1 MSRSYI
7 IRDPLAL
14 HREGVYRYRGIN
26 VWRDNISVAEYVSEM
41 LKPCLGPKGM
51 YKLVINKFGDT
62 VTTKDAAVILDKMEL
77 HHPVGKI
84 LRDAAKTI
92 EKNVGDGA
100 KTAIILIGELLRRAE
115 RLANLKIKVS
125 KIIEGYSIAYN
136 VALKQLEQSKIEI
149 RNIQSD
155 TLKKI
160 FLTFF
165 QSRNIDSAPHLAEL
179 TAEAAIHNIKT
190 LDTRRFFERDNIVVT
205 KKLGKSL
212 GDSKLIN
219 GVIINK
225 KIAHPSMPRVV
236 KNAKIA
242 LLQMALKI
250 DEFRH
255 LQPYKYHITIKY
267 PEDLETFLATEEE
280 IVREMVK
287 KIVAVGANLVICR
300 KKIGPTAS
308 QLLAD
313 NGVMAISRVLREED
327 FKAIAAITGARV
339 VSSLDDL
346 GTDDLGSADVVRV
359 EKYGDEEVIVI
370 EGCKKRG
377 GYTILLRGESERLL
391 EEAEHAI
398 QDALRCMSL
407 LVENPALVAG
417 GGAIEEELAIAIRN
431 ESLKYPGKEQIA
443 MHAFANSIEKITQLL
458 ISNVGQDPLM
468 VLPELRAKHLNG
480 EHYYGFD
487 QSSGRVANMVE
498 LSILE
503 PYKVKEQVLKT
514 AFETAVMLLR
524 IDDVVDRRHAK
535 RHAGELGGQ

>member
-1 MSRSYI
+1 
-7 IRDPLAL
+7 
-14 HREGVYRYRGIN
+14 
-26 VWRDNISVAEYVSEM
+26 
-41 LKPCLGPKGM
+41 
-51 YKLVINKFGDT
+51 
-62 VTTKDAAVILDKMEL
+62 
-77 HHPVGKI
+77 
-84 LRDAAKTI
+84 
-92 EKNVGDGA
+92 
-100 KTAIILIGELLRRAE
+100 
-115 RLANLKIKVS
+115 
-125 KIIEGYSIAYN
+125 
-136 VALKQLEQSKIEI
+136 
-149 RNIQSD
+149 
-155 TLKKI
+155 
-160 FLTFF
+160 
-165 QSRNIDSAPHLAEL
+165 LAEL

-205 KKLGKSL
+205 KKFGKSL

-255 LQPYKYHITIKY
+255 LQPYKYHITIKD

-280 IVREMVK
+280 MVREMVK

>member
-14 HREGVYRYRGIN
+14 HREGVYRSRGIN
-26 VWRDNISVAEYVSEM
+26 TWKDNIHVAEYISEI
-41 LKPCLGPKGM
+41 LKPCLGPRGM
-51 YKLVINKFGDT
+51 YKLIINKFGDT
-62 VTTKDAAVILDKMEL
+62 VTTKDGAVILDKMDL

-92 EKNVGDGA
+92 EKTVGDGT
-100 KTAIILIGELLRRAE
+100 KTAIIIIGELLRRAE
-115 RLANLKIKVS
+115 RLSDMKIKVS

-136 VALKQLEQSKIEI
+136 IALKQLEQNKIEV

-155 TLKKI
+155 TLKKL
-160 FLTFF
+160 FLTFLC
-165 QSRNIDSAPHLAEL
+165 SRNIDNAQHLAEL
-179 TAEAAIHNIKT
+179 TAEAFIHNIKT
-190 LDTRRFFERDNIVVT
+190 FDTRTFFERDNIVIT
-205 KKLGKSL
+205 KKFGKSL
-212 GDSKLIN
+212 DDSKLIN

-225 KIAHPSMPRVV
+225 RIAHPSMPRVV

-242 LLQMALKI
+242 LLNLALKI

-255 LQPYKYHITIKY
+255 LQPYKYHITIKN
-267 PEDLETFLATEEE
+267 PKDLETFLETEEE
-280 IVREMVK
+280 VVGEMVR
-287 KIVAVGANLVICR
+287 KIVAVGANVVICR
-300 KKIGPTAS
+300 KKIDPTAG

-313 NGVMAISRVLREED
+313 KGVMAIGRVLKEED
-327 FKAIAAITGARV
+327 FKAIAAITGARI

-346 GTDDLGSADVVRV
+346 RVEDLGSADLVRV
-359 EKYGDEEVIVI
+359 EKYGDEEVLVI
-370 EGCKKRG
+370 EGCKNRS

-391 EEAEHAI
+391 DEAEHTI
-398 QDALRCMSL
+398 QDVLRCMSL
-407 LVENPALVAG
+407 LVEKPALVAG
-417 GGAIEEELAIAIRN
+417 GGAIEEELAIVIRN

-458 ISNVGQDPLM
+458 ISNGGQDPHK
-468 VLPELRAKHLNG
+468 VLSELRAKYLNG
-480 EHYYGFD
+480 ESYYGFD
-487 QSSGRVANMVE
+487 QYSGRVANMIE

-514 AFETAVMLLR
+514 AFETAVLLLR
-524 IDDVVDRRHAK
+524 VDDVVDRRYAK

>member
-1 MSRSYI
+1 
-7 IRDPLAL
+7 
-14 HREGVYRYRGIN
+14 
-26 VWRDNISVAEYVSEM
+26 
-41 LKPCLGPKGM
+41 M
-51 YKLVINKFGDT
+51 YKLVINKFGDI

-255 LQPYKYHITIKY
+255 LQPYKYHITIKD

-487 QSSGRVANMVE
+487 QSSGRAANMVE